1 MPCSWAPMMIS
12 PRDAKRKTETMPV
25 VIVAGALGLLLGLL
39 LGGKRALKG
48 GLAGSGASV
57 LAGSRLLGNCLAFLL
72 STLGP
77 AWLGLRAPGRRRG
90 RR

>member
-1 MPCSWAPMMIS
+1 MMIS

-57 LAGSRLLGNCLAFLL
+57 LAGKQAPRQLPGLLVVYSRASMAWASRSR
-72 STLGP
+72 ST
-77 AWLGLRAPGRRRG
+77 
-90 RR
+90 